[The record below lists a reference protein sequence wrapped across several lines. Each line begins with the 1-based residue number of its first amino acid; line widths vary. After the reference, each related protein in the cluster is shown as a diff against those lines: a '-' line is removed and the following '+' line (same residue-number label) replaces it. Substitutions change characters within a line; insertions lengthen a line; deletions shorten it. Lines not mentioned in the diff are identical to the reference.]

1 MGEGGGGDDEL
12 CKADFT
18 VEGSKMCVS
27 HSVMSD
33 SFAIPWTVAC
43 QAPQSMGFSRREKL
57 EWVAIPF
64 SRGSS

>member
-12 CKADFT
+12 WKADFT

-43 QAPQSMGFSRREKL
+43 QAPQSMGFSRQE
-57 EWVAIPF
+57 
-64 SRGSS
+64 